1 MWTDRDRQL
10 RQLRSCFQPPQPP
23 SSLSFSLPPTISL
36 YFYFPL
42 TQKHTITATHTHMKA
57 TLSRAFGELHIATV
71 RSPVLREAWQIKHES
86 RFNKRHNKASFAARG
101 HTRIRWYRNRKQLPV
116 EKKNAARDW
125 CQDCGKLLC
134 GCDIYPASGFPRC
147 FQCPVAVQCWNEA
160 QIRQQRRVTQD
171 PRMIIRAPPAMAVH
185 RLSVKLLCINGA
197 RLRGLALRSA
207 GCQSSHPDPKFA
219 FDRLIIFPSLSR
231 SSFFPRCNCEAVRGY
246 RRFGG
251 PIEISRLKSRQRNA
265 APYWLG
271 EYRLGLPEP
280 APCLHPCRFCRCDSC
295 GTAAH
300 RCNRRGECAPADP
313 RSSSRK
319 QLS

>member
-23 SSLSFSLPPTISL
+23 SPLSFSLPPTISL

-42 TQKHTITATHTHMKA
+42 TQKHTITATHTHTWRLHFQGHSVSSISPPCAVPCSGRLDKSNTNHALTNGTTKHPSRREDTHAYGDIAIETA
-57 TLSRAFGELHIATV
+57 TSR
-71 RSPVLREAWQIKHES
+71 
-86 RFNKRHNKASFAARG
+86 
-101 HTRIRWYRNRKQLPV
+101 
-116 EKKNAARDW
+116 KKNAARDW

-171 PRMIIRAPPAMAVH
+171 PRTIIRAPPAMAVH

-231 SSFFPRCNCEAVRGY
+231 SSFFSAV
-246 RRFGG
+246 
-251 PIEISRLKSRQRNA
+251 
-265 APYWLG
+265 
-271 EYRLGLPEP
+271 
-280 APCLHPCRFCRCDSC
+280 
-295 GTAAH
+295 
-300 RCNRRGECAPADP
+300 
-313 RSSSRK
+313 
-319 QLS
+319 